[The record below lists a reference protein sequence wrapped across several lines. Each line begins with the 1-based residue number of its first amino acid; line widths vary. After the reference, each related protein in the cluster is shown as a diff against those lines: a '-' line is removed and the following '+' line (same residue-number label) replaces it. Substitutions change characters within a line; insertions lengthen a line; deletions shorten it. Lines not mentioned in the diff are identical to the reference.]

1 MAEIFKAFADIGKG
15 IAELHDYR
23 KDVAQR
29 RKEKKLRRYQSESD
43 ATFSSTE
50 SCCYTPKPPLRNTKS
65 DSNMINRLPKA
76 SKQIYHR
83 VQSDSERK
91 TPSAPPDS
99 EEVHV
104 YVRDKVDGH
113 SAAIL
118 SSSPAGWSSDLPTYE
133 ESRKAYSRLP

>member
-50 SCCYTPKPPLRNTKS
+50 FCYTPKPPLRNTKS
-65 DSNMINRLPKA
+65 DSNMISQLPIA
-76 SKQIYHR
+76 SKQIYQR
-83 VQSDSERK
+83 VRSDSERI

-118 SSSPAGWSSDLPTYE
+118 SSSPARWSSDLPTYE
-133 ESRKAYSRLP
+133 ESQKAYSRLP